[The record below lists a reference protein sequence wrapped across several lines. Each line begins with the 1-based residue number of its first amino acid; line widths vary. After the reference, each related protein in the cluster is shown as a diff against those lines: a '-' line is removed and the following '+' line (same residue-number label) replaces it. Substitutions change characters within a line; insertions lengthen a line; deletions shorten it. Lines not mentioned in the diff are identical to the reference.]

1 MRLKIVAMVM
11 AVVVLVA
18 LTAAATAE
26 VVQRGHLR
34 VGFQG
39 RLTPQRLPRRGA
51 APVHVAVAAKIGTTD
66 GSAPPR
72 LRSMTIAI
80 NSEGQFDLGLLPVCT
95 VPDIQP
101 STTQKAFEACG
112 GSVVGSGRFAAKLL
126 FPQQASFPSS
136 GKLVAFNGRFHG
148 RPAILAHVY
157 GTEPVPT
164 SFTLPF
170 VISRRKGR
178 LGTVLSAS
186 LAGVTGKAGY
196 ITELT
201 LDLGRTVGSGGR
213 RRGFLNASCPAP
225 KGFGIAVFPLAR
237 AEFDFGSRNLSSTI
251 TRKCEVR
258 G

>member
-1 MRLKIVAMVM
+1 MRIKALSTLAL
-11 AVVVLVA
+11 VLLA
-18 LTAAATAE
+18 LTTTAGAE

-39 RLTPQRLPRRGA
+39 RLTPQRLPRTRA
-51 APVHVAVAAKIGTTD
+51 VPIHVTVAAKIATTD
-66 GSAPPR
+66 DSKPPR

-80 NSEGQFDLGLLPVCT
+80 NRAGRFDLGLLPVCT

-112 GSVVGSGRFAAKLL
+112 ESVVGSGRFAAKLL

-148 RPAILAHVY
+148 HPAILAHVY

-170 VISRRKGR
+170 VISERKGR
-178 LGTVLSAS
+178 LGTVISAS
-186 LAGVTGKAGY
+186 LAGVAGKAGY

-201 LDLGRTVGSGGR
+201 LNLGRTVGHAKR
-213 RRGFLNASCPAP
+213 RRGFLNAACPAP
-225 KGFGIAVFPLAR
+225 AGLGLAVFPLAR
-237 AEFDFGSRNLSSTI
+237 AEFDFGNRRLAATVD
-251 TRKCEVR
+251 RKCEVR